1 MFYLLRFNPKILAT
15 TMMTKTTAT
24 APARAAMRA
33 VDPVRKNFS
42 TEKRFFILD
51 NSFIVKENNL
61 LLYLVSLNR

>member
-1 MFYLLRFNPKILAT
+1 MMAT
-15 TMMTKTTAT
+15 TMMMKTTAT
-24 APARAAMRA
+24 APARAALRA

-51 NSFIVKENNL
+51 NSSIVQENNL